1 MSALDQ
7 VRAHL
12 PAWGAQTVLRWGHPG
27 VCPQSRTSPL
37 TQVASTVP
45 RSTVLSGAHKNVLI
59 SFKKNKGEKESVL
72 TCNVNM
78 FIFIPMRS
86 IQHNF

>member
-1 MSALDQ
+1 MLWIKSE
-7 VRAHL
+7 HISL
-12 PAWGAQTVLRWGHPG
+12 PGEPRLLRWGHPG